1 MQYLFLGKQPQAQQ
15 QQFYA
20 NQNYSSYTPELFDDM
35 SSSHQSQDVSPPSS
49 MMTPQQPTPT
59 GQSAASPQMMFQGQD
74 LLSNPMANV
83 AMQYG
88 QSFMP
93 AGKEFVEKKV

>member
-1 MQYLFLGKQPQAQQ
+1 
-15 QQFYA
+15 
-20 NQNYSSYTPELFDDM
+20 M

-49 MMTPQQPTPT
+49 MMAPQQPHQPTPT
-59 GQSAASPQMMFQGQD
+59 GQSAASPQMMFPGQD

-93 AGKEFVEKKV
+93 AGKEFVEKKVYIVLIL

>member
-1 MQYLFLGKQPQAQQ
+1 MAPQQ
-15 QQFYA
+15 
-20 NQNYSSYTPELFDDM
+20 
-35 SSSHQSQDVSPPSS
+35 
-49 MMTPQQPTPT
+49 PQQPTPT
-59 GQSAASPQMMFQGQD
+59 GQSAASPQMMFPGQD